1 MLGVDVALPSSSTRW
16 IRRPHLLDA
25 LRLSANHTLTLVCA
39 PPGYGKTTLLTQFL
53 HAASFPVCWLSL
65 FCHLKTKAPLSGTI
79 PLTVSPLGT
88 NLSSGATGYQ
98 WDLGDG
104 AVSTTT
110 HPVHAYNQAGHY
122 TVALTATAGA
132 GSDTEVKV
140 DYITA
145 NAAGGATP
153 ITRTIVYT
161 YDGLYRLTRAG
172 YSTNESFQ
180 YAYDAAGNM
189 TAMTTTLTSTLVT
202 TKSYDAANPV
212 ERDELPAH
220 HRHHGRRAP
229 HTGVERRRR
238 TLAGRGRYLSM
249 GRRRAPDPGDGGGG
263 DKPLCLPG

>member
-1 MLGVDVALPSSSTRW
+1 MPVPRTIGGVPER
-16 IRRPHLLDA
+16 
-25 LRLSANHTLTLVCA
+25 
-39 PPGYGKTTLLTQFL
+39 
-53 HAASFPVCWLSL
+53 
-65 FCHLKTKAPLSGTI
+65 TI
-79 PLTVSPLGT
+79 
-88 NLSSGATGYQ
+88 
-98 WDLGDG
+98 G
-104 AVSTTT
+104 AVSKTVVVLWATVGSNPTPSASLSDLYFTLVAAGALARRVLFLFPGTQWCDGAASTAT
-110 HPVHAYNQAGHY
+110 HPVHVYNQAGHY
-122 TVALTATAGA
+122 AVALTATAGA
-132 GSDTEVKV
+132 ESDTEVKV